1 MRRVKQCETVGVV
14 DLLTPGEPVRLYVRI
29 HGITQQAAILCQR
42 LQVCANSCL
51 LMPQVVAFESLD
63 ELFEPHDVCPA
74 R

>member
-1 MRRVKQCETVGVV
+1 M
-14 DLLTPGEPVRLYVRI
+14 RLYVRI